1 MRRTRTLARRSFLR
15 GMGGIAIALPAL
27 EIMTPR
33 IGSAGGGAAP
43 KRYVVAFAGS
53 SIGRTDGAYAP
64 SGQTADLFV
73 PDTVGAGYD
82 LKRALAPLADV
93 QDEVSIV
100 SGMKI
105 PWDTGSGIP
114 AAGRQ
119 VVFHE
124 STMCPLICG
133 VRGTD
138 VDDATGPTSDQIVAA
153 AIGGDT
159 AHAVLPV
166 CVQAASYRG
175 SNGSGGAS
183 GTLSYRMGGNGLE
196 KVAPFISPR
205 LLFESLFTGFVPP
218 GADPAAV
225 AEAQF
230 QLARRKSV
238 IDLAKDDAD
247 RLLAQLGGTDKQRM
261 ERHFDELRELEM
273 RLDMLDALPEGACM
287 LPMDPGDDPPIGNAT
302 ETSDASEYDTSAA
315 WSDEETRALVHTDL
329 LHMALACDLTRSVAL
344 QYTYAHCWL
353 NMYPVTGHTND
364 LHELGH
370 GGSGTDSTPLEA
382 MSDGIAWH
390 IEHWS
395 RFVAK
400 LRDTIDFD
408 GKRLLDNTAIVLV
421 FEGGHGYDPEGDDQN
436 VHSSENMAALI
447 AGRVG
452 GLNPTGGKHI
462 VMPDEHPTRVITSA
476 MQAVGAGS
484 TLGEVEGVI
493 PGLFE

>member
-1 MRRTRTLARRSFLR
+1 
-15 GMGGIAIALPAL
+15 MGGVAIALPAL
-27 EIMTPR
+27 EIMMPR
-33 IGSAGGGAAP
+33 KSTAGGGAAP
-43 KRYVVAFAGS
+43 TRYVVAFAGT
-53 SIGRTDGAYAP
+53 SIGRTDGAYAE
-64 SGQTADLFV
+64 SGQTTDLFV
-73 PDTVGAGYD
+73 PDTVGPSYD
-82 LKRALAPLADV
+82 LKRALAPLGDLVADV
-93 QDEVSIV
+93 SVV

-138 VDDATGPTSDQIVAA
+138 VDDATGPTSDQVVAE
-153 AIGGDT
+153 AIGAGSP
-159 AHAVLPV
+159 HPVIPV

-183 GTLSYRMGGNGLE
+183 GTLSYRLGGSGDLE

-205 LLFESLFTGFVPP
+205 LLYESLFTGFVPP
-218 GADPAAV
+218 GADPATI
-225 AEAQF
+225 AEAEF

-238 IDLAKDDAD
+238 IDLVKGDAD
-247 RLLAQLGGTDKQRM
+247 RLLGMLGGTDKQRM
-261 ERHFDELRELEM
+261 ERHFDELRQLEQ
-273 RLDMLDALPEGACM
+273 RLDMLEPLPEGSCT
-287 LPMDPGDDPPIGNAT
+287 LPRPPGDDPPIGNAT
-302 ETSDASEYDTSAA
+302 ETASAEEYDTSAA

-370 GGSGTDSTPLEA
+370 GGTGSDATPLEA

-390 IEHWS
+390 IGHWA

-400 LRDTIDFD
+400 LRDTTDFD
-408 GKRLLDNTAIVLV
+408 GRRMLDNTAIVLV
-421 FEGGHGYDPEGDDQN
+421 FEGGHGYDPEGGDQN

-452 GLNPTGGKHI
+452 GLNPNGGKHI
-462 VMPDEHPTRVITSA
+462 VAPDEHPTRVITSA
-476 MQAVGAGS
+476 MQAVGAGG
-484 TLGEVEGVI
+484 TLGEVDGVI
-493 PGLFE
+493 AALFE

>member
-1 MRRTRTLARRSFLR
+1 MRRIRPIARRSFLR
-15 GMGGIAIALPAL
+15 GIGGVAIALPAL

-33 IGSAGGGAAP
+33 TSKAGGGAAP
-43 KRYVVAFAGS
+43 KRYVVAFVGS

-64 SGQTADLFV
+64 SGETTDLFV
-73 PDTVGAGYD
+73 PDATGAGYD
-82 LKRALAPLADV
+82 LKRALAPLGDLV
-93 QDEVSIV
+93 SEVSVV
-100 SGMKI
+100 SGMTI

-138 VDDATGPTSDQIVAA
+138 EDDATGPTSDQVVAA
-153 AIGGDT
+153 TIGGDA

-183 GTLSYRMGGNGLE
+183 GTLSYRMGTNGLE

-218 GADPAAV
+218 DADPAAI

-238 IDLAKDDAD
+238 IDLAKGDAE

-261 ERHFDELRELEM
+261 ERHFDELRELEQ
-273 RLDMLDALPEGACM
+273 RLDMIEPLPEGECM
-287 LPMDPGDDPPIGNAT
+287 LPASPGDDPPIGNAT

-315 WSDEETRALVHTDL
+315 WSDEQTRALVHTDL

-370 GGSGTDSTPLEA
+370 GGSGSDATPLEA

-390 IEHWS
+390 IEHWA

-400 LRDTIDFD
+400 LRDTTDFD
-408 GKRLLDNTAIVLV
+408 GQRMLDNTAIVLV
-421 FEGGHGYDPEGDDQN
+421 FEGGHGYDPEGGDQN

-462 VMPDEHPTRVITSA
+462 VKTGEHPTRVITSA
-476 MQAVGAGS
+476 MQAVGAGD
-484 TLGEVEGVI
+484 TLGEVAGVI
-493 PGLFE
+493 PELFE